1 MAKLT
6 AQEIATRIAA
16 ANAEKREPM
25 PMRPERVAATAAVR
39 RLNAIIERRAR
50 GF

>member
-6 AQEIATRIAA
+6 AQEIANRMAA
-16 ANAEKREPM
+16 ADEARKAPKTEQRKRADVALSRTNA
-25 PMRPERVAATAAVR
+25 V
-39 RLNAIIERRAR
+39 LERRAR

>member
-6 AQEIATRIAA
+6 SQEITTRIAA
-16 ANAEKREPM
+16 ANMEKREPM
-25 PMRPERVAATAAVR
+25 PVRPERAQATAAVR
-39 RLNAIIERRAR
+39 RLNAILERRAR

>member
-6 AQEIATRIAA
+6 TQEIATRIAA

-25 PMRPERVAATAAVR
+25 PVRPERAQATAAVR
-39 RLNAIIERRAR
+39 RLNEILARRAR
-50 GF
+50 KF